1 MLRDFAT
8 AITTILRC
16 SALGE
21 EPGTDWTV
29 LTSPIEPFLSC
40 ECETWVYPSAF
51 HLESLRHHCELILA
65 DVAVCREAASVAS
78 RSVDITDLLWEAFN
92 ETRLDDLRLHA
103 SVFCLYG
110 QLIRDRLL
118 NDTESRAI
126 WRAARPCRSN
136 EFHRDSYSAYGEA
149 LCSAVEKHSS
159 LPNKDVENAIV
170 DMLNLERET
179 TQAHEQIVA
188 FGQTGACEDLGDTIR
203 AFSNAHQAVLTLY
216 STLLLADVSARVLL
230 FSLA

>member
-65 DVAVCREAASVAS
+65 DVAVCREEENVES
-78 RSVDITDLLWEAFN
+78 
-92 ETRLDDLRLHA
+92 
-103 SVFCLYG
+103 LYVT
-110 QLIRDRLL
+110 I
-118 NDTESRAI
+118 
-126 WRAARPCRSN
+126 
-136 EFHRDSYSAYGEA
+136 
-149 LCSAVEKHSS
+149 
-159 LPNKDVENAIV
+159 
-170 DMLNLERET
+170 
-179 TQAHEQIVA
+179 
-188 FGQTGACEDLGDTIR
+188 TIR
-203 AFSNAHQAVLTLY
+203 LWRN
-216 STLLLADVSARVLL
+216 
-230 FSLA
+230 